1 MANLLR
7 NGVKVTQGQ
16 KNPCSLNKLELLDH
30 PQCLQGF
37 HPKNETQYKLQKKA
51 QNSYFSRQLAQSL
64 MQLDSKLNSAY
75 SRTFYDCCTT
85 IVQQGQELT
94 SRYCKARWCNVCNRI
109 RTAHLMNGY
118 LIPLNNLKEPQ
129 FVTLTIPN
137 VNTADLKHSLRQ
149 MVSTSTKIA
158 RLIKRQKNSFN
169 GIRKIECTYNAIED
183 NYHPHFHFIL
193 EGKEIA
199 ELLRKEWLMRNND
212 CNPIAQKII
221 PVYDNSAKELFK
233 YSTKIVTESNKG
245 LNIYVSALDT
255 IFNAMKGM
263 RTFQAFGNVK
273 KVSEDIEDLNSQLYE
288 DIEQYDFVLW
298 KWNNN
303 DWFNMLYG
311 NSLSG
316 YIPNQSMLELTTTR
330 MII

>member
-1 MANLLR
+1 
-7 NGVKVTQGQ
+7 
-16 KNPCSLNKLELLDH
+16 
-30 PQCLQGF
+30 
-37 HPKNETQYKLQKKA
+37 
-51 QNSYFSRQLAQSL
+51 
-64 MQLDSKLNSAY
+64 
-75 SRTFYDCCTT
+75 
-85 IVQQGQELT
+85 
-94 SRYCKARWCNVCNRI
+94 
-109 RTAHLMNGY
+109 
-118 LIPLNNLKEPQ
+118 
-129 FVTLTIPN
+129 
-137 VNTADLKHSLRQ
+137 
-149 MVSTSTKIA
+149 
-158 RLIKRQKNSFN
+158 
-169 GIRKIECTYNAIED
+169 
-183 NYHPHFHFIL
+183 
-193 EGKEIA
+193 
-199 ELLRKEWLMRNND
+199 MRNND
-212 CNPIAQKII
+212 CNPIAQKIV

-273 KVSEDIEDLNSQLYE
+273 KVSEDIEELNSELYE

-316 YIPNQSMLELTTTR
+316 YTPTQSMLELTTTR